1 MQQAEIDHLGGA
13 GVVVK
18 TWYADPDN
26 PGKANVT
33 TSLPSEE
40 ELELWQD
47 AAFTNGGPLVKI
59 ELVWAPKEA
68 ADLEAL
74 QKAEDE

>member
-1 MQQAEIDHLGGA
+1 MSMSQAEQDHLAGA

-18 TWYADPDN
+18 TWYADPAN

-33 TSLPSEE
+33 TSLPTEE
-40 ELELWQD
+40 ELDLWQD

-59 ELVWAPKEA
+59 ELVWAPDEA
-68 ADLEAL
+68 AKLEAA
-74 QKAEDE
+74 K